1 MDIYSDYFPAMVVPS
16 SVAFSNAAGPR
27 WTIPVKN
34 TFIDFDVPA
43 QLPKARPRATSSPPS
58 LQSTYTTGCVC
69 NWETATQELCHAM
82 SPMNFKVAPTLPN
95 PQMLQCINE
104 SDPCDSP
111 ISRPCASAS
120 VAREVSPSAKQGNQ
134 GTEVDA
140 ISDVS
145 TKASDV
151 NYDVPAHDDSAL
163 KWTNVPGKKN
173 KKIRN
178 VDLMPSRASKSNS
191 HYNNR
196 DDSSQW
202 SGKGKGLPH
211 FKRIE
216 VGIED
221 DNDFRVVQKLI
232 GPRGKHIQDITTESQ
247 GSKVWI
253 IGKGSRSWEDS
264 VGPLTICVGATS
276 SSGFETAVGLVNE
289 LLERVR
295 DEHRRHHR

>member
-1 MDIYSDYFPAMVVPS
+1 MVVPS
-16 SVAFSNAAGPR
+16 SVAFSNGAGPR

-34 TFIDFDVPA
+34 TFIDFDVPSH
-43 QLPKARPRATSSPPS
+43 LPKTRFRATSSPPS
-58 LQSTYTTGCVC
+58 YQFTSATGVVVD
-69 NWETATQELCHAM
+69 WDAATQELCHAM
-82 SPMNFKVAPTLPN
+82 TPMQFKVAPKLPN
-95 PQMLQCINE
+95 HQSHQRSKE

-111 ISRPCASAS
+111 KSQPCASAC
-120 VAREVSPSAKQGNQ
+120 VACEVSPRAKQGSP

-145 TKASDV
+145 TKASDNNV
-151 NYDVPAHDDSAL
+151 EAPVHDEAGM
-163 KWTNVPGKKN
+163 KWTSVPGKKN
-173 KKIRN
+173 KKLRN
-178 VDLMPSRASKSNS
+178 SDLVPTRASKSQS
-191 HYNNR
+191 QYSSSR
-196 DDSSQW
+196 DDNSQW

-221 DNDFRVVQKLI
+221 DNEFRVVQKLI
-232 GPRGKHIQDITTESQ
+232 GPRGKHIQDITTESV

-253 IGKGSRSWEDS
+253 IGKGSRSWEDA

-276 SSGFETAVGLVNE
+276 NSGFETAVGLVSE

-295 DEHRRHHR
+295 DDHRKHQK